1 MGKLSRDIPPCQC
14 PTDQH
19 VASHRC
25 LRRRHAR
32 APSRRPRLTADA
44 FQSPAER
51 NQAESRPRRTLTD
64 DAASNQ
70 LLCDAILASS
80 VSAARLSDRNKCAA
94 CCCCCC
100 ASHTANKSSAMYRQR
115 RSHKPQLLLPTQLF
129 GGPARLTAAANN
141 SPDYVEQWGATPFF
155 LLLFRRKAYWAVCD
169 ALHRHS
175 TLT

>member
-100 ASHTANKSSAMYRQR
+100 ACHTAKSSAMYRQR

-141 SPDYVEQWGATPFF
+141 SPDYVEQWSATPFF